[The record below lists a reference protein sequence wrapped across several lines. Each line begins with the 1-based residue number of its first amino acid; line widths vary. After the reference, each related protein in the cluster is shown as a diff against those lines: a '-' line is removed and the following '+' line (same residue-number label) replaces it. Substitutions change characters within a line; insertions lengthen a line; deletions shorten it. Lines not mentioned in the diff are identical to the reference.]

1 MERRLPTL
9 VKNTRKLWPPKR
21 GWTRRFLQF
30 LAPPPAALALYRLF
44 LARMIDVE
52 ILSTGG
58 DVRDLVARSVS
69 ILSALSFVLAYLI
82 VPRYTSTSLPRV
94 RLLFSIWNDQEF
106 LLSGTIAVAG
116 LFSVLAWNAVFP
128 DRRDCFVL
136 TPLPVSTATM
146 ILAKLAAMATGLSI
160 GLIAINAFT
169 GLGFPPAVAG
179 SAGVFRSLAAWW
191 ITVFAGG
198 AFMFSAMLAVQ
209 GLAAQLL
216 SWSVFLRISGLLQMA
231 ALFVVLALF
240 FVTPSFAETVR
251 HPGFMI
257 QVLPSFWFTGLLHQL
272 DGDAGPAFGP
282 LAAIAVRNLVIAMSA
297 AAIVWSLSWYRNMRR
312 IVEAPDIA
320 PSAGNQMV
328 ARCARFLAFSAL
340 RRPLDRAILMF
351 SCRTI
356 ARSRQH
362 RLVLAVC
369 VGVGFATALAF
380 ARTFLADRSQARWNE
395 PNAPFL
401 IAGFLLLV
409 CLITGMRA
417 AFVIPHLLAANWIFR
432 ITAVHSPG
440 AYFAAVRKSLTI
452 LGALPIWVA
461 ATAYL
466 AIWPL
471 TAAVAQIAVLI
482 AGGILLINRSLYQF
496 SKIPFTCSWLPPG
509 PHLKMRLGVKAL
521 LFVLLA
527 GALAQLELWSLEQPV
542 RFAVVLATLIG
553 LAIWASRR
561 STEFAASPGAI
572 LQFDDLPLAEI
583 FALDLS
589 READKTS
596 DDSYLDAAEM
606 YNRT

>member
-1 MERRLPTL
+1 MERRFPT
-9 VKNTRKLWPPKR
+9 
-21 GWTRRFLQF
+21 
-30 LAPPPAALALYRLF
+30 LYRLF

-52 ILSTGG
+52 ILSAGG
-58 DVRDLVARSVS
+58 DVRDLVVRSVS

-82 VPRYTSTSLPRV
+82 VPRYTSTSLPRA

-136 TPLPVSTATM
+136 TPLPVSTGAM

-179 SAGVFRSLAAWW
+179 PAGALRSLVAWW
-191 ITVFAGG
+191 ITVFAAG

-216 SWSVFLRISGLLQMA
+216 SWSFFLRISGLLQMT

-240 FVTPSFAETVR
+240 FVTPPFAATMR
-251 HPGFMI
+251 HPGFVI
-257 QVLPSFWFTGLLHQL
+257 QILPSFWFTGLLHEL
-272 DGDAGPAFGP
+272 DGDSAAAFGP
-282 LAAIAVRNLVIAMSA
+282 LAAIAVRNLAISVGA
-297 AAIVWSLSWYRNMRR
+297 AAIVWSLSWHRNMRR

-320 PSAGNQMV
+320 PSAGNQAV
-328 ARCARFLAFSAL
+328 ARLARFLAFAAL
-340 RRPLDRAILMF
+340 RKPIDRAILMF
-351 SCRTI
+351 TCRTI

-369 VGVGFATALAF
+369 VGFGFATALAF

-409 CLITGMRA
+409 CLITGMRT
-417 AFVIPHLLAANWIFR
+417 AFVMPQVLPANWIFR
-432 ITAVHSPG
+432 ITAVHSPA
-440 AYFAAVRKSLTI
+440 AYFGAVRKSLTI
-452 LGALPIWVA
+452 LGALPVWIA
-461 ATAYL
+461 ATAAYL
-466 AIWPL
+466 AIWPVK
-471 TAAVAQIAVLI
+471 AALAQIIVLI
-482 AGGILLINRSLYQF
+482 AGGFLLINRSLYQF
-496 SKIPFTCSWLPPG
+496 GKIPFTCSWLPPG

-521 LFVLLA
+521 LFVLMA
-527 GALAQLELWSLEQPV
+527 GGLAQLELWSMEQPV
-542 RFAVVLATLIG
+542 RFAVILTILVG

-561 STEFAASPGAI
+561 ATDYAASPGAS
-572 LQFDDLPLAEI
+572 LQFDDLPPAEI

-589 READKTS
+589 RDADQTS
-596 DDSYLDAAEM
+596 DDSYLDSAEM

>member
-1 MERRLPTL
+1 M
-9 VKNTRKLWPPKR
+9 K
-21 GWTRRFLQF
+21 RRF
-30 LAPPPAALALYRLF
+30 PTLYRLF

-52 ILSTGG
+52 ILSAGG
-58 DVRDLVARSVS
+58 DVRDVVGRSVS

-82 VPRYTSTSLPRV
+82 VPRYTSTSLPRA

-136 TPLPVSTATM
+136 TPLPVSTGAM
-146 ILAKLAAMATGLSI
+146 ILAKLAAMLTGLSI

-169 GLGFPPAVAG
+169 GFGFPPAVAG
-179 SAGVFRSLAAWW
+179 PTGVFRSLAAWW
-191 ITVFAGG
+191 VTVFAAG

-216 SWSVFLRISGLLQMA
+216 SWSFFLRVSGLLQMS

-240 FVTPSFAETVR
+240 FVTPPFAATMQR
-251 HPGFMI
+251 PGFMVQI
-257 QVLPSFWFTGLLHQL
+257 LPSFWFTGLLHQL
-272 DGDAGPAFGP
+272 DGDTGPAFGP
-282 LAAIAVRNLVIAMSA
+282 LAAIAIRNLAIAIGIA
-297 AAIVWSLSWYRNMRR
+297 AFVWSLSWYRNMRR

-320 PSAGNQMV
+320 PAAGNQVV
-328 ARCARFLAFSAL
+328 ARSARFLAFAL
-340 RRPLDRAILMF
+340 LRKPVDRAIFMF
-351 SCRTI
+351 TCRTI

-369 VGVGFATALAF
+369 GGAAFATALAF
-380 ARTFLADRSQARWNE
+380 ARTFLVDRSHARWNE

-417 AFVIPHLLAANWIFR
+417 AFVMPLVLPANWVFR
-432 ITAVHSPG
+432 ITAVHSPA
-440 AYFAAVRKSLTI
+440 AYFRAVRKSLTI
-452 LGALPIWVA
+452 LGALPVWIA
-461 ATAYL
+461 ATAGYL

-471 TAAVAQIAVLI
+471 KPALAQIAVLF
-482 AGGILLINRSLYQF
+482 AGGLLLINRSLYRF
-496 SKIPFTCSWLPPG
+496 GKIPFTCSWLPPG
-509 PHLKMRLGVKAL
+509 PHLKMRLGVQAL

-527 GALAQLELWSLEQPV
+527 SALAELELWSMEQPG
-542 RFAVVLATLIG
+542 RFAVLLTILIG
-553 LAIWASRR
+553 LAMWASRR
-561 STEFAASPGAI
+561 STDYAASPGAG
-572 LQFDDLPLAEI
+572 LQFDDLPPAEI

-589 READKTS
+589 READQTS
-596 DDSYLDAAEM
+596 DDSYLDSVEM

>member
-1 MERRLPTL
+1 
-9 VKNTRKLWPPKR
+9 
-21 GWTRRFLQF
+21 
-30 LAPPPAALALYRLF
+30 
-44 LARMIDVE
+44 MIDVE
-52 ILSTGG
+52 ILSAGG
-58 DVRDLVARSVS
+58 DVRDLVVRSVS

-82 VPRYTSTSLPRV
+82 VPRYTSTSLPRA

-136 TPLPVSTATM
+136 TPLPVSTGAM
-146 ILAKLAAMATGLSI
+146 ILAKLAAMGTGLSI
-160 GLIAINAFT
+160 GLIAMNAFT

-179 SAGVFRSLAAWW
+179 PAGVFRSLAAWW
-191 ITVFAGG
+191 ITVFAAG

-216 SWSVFLRISGLLQMA
+216 SWPFFMRVSGVLQMA

-240 FVTPSFAETVR
+240 FVTPPFAETMR
-251 HPGFMI
+251 HPGFVI
-257 QVLPSFWFTGLLHQL
+257 QILPSFWFTGLLHQL
-272 DGDAGPAFGP
+272 DGDAGPAFGA
-282 LAAIAVRNLVIAMSA
+282 LATIAVRNLSIAIGIA
-297 AAIVWSLSWYRNMRR
+297 ALVWSLSWYRNMRR

-320 PSAGNQMV
+320 PTAGNRVV
-328 ARCARFLAFSAL
+328 AHAARFVGFAIL
-340 RRPLDRAILMF
+340 RKPIDRAILMF
-351 SCRTI
+351 TCRTI

-369 VGVGFATALAF
+369 VGAGFATAFAF
-380 ARTFLADRSQARWNE
+380 ARTFLADRSQAQWNE

-417 AFVIPHLLAANWIFR
+417 AFIMPQVLAANWIFR

-440 AYFAAVRKSLTI
+440 AYFGAVRKSLTI
-452 LGALPIWVA
+452 LGALPVWIA
-461 ATAYL
+461 AMAYL
-466 AIWPL
+466 AIWPPKP
-471 TAAVAQIAVLI
+471 AVAQIAVLV

-496 SKIPFTCSWLPPG
+496 GKIPFTCSWLPPG
-509 PHLKMRLGVKAL
+509 PQLKMRLGVKAL
-521 LFVLLA
+521 LFVVLA
-527 GALAQLELWSLEQPV
+527 GGLAQFELWSMERPV
-542 RFAVVLATLIG
+542 RFAVMLTILIG
-553 LAIWASRR
+553 LAIRASRR
-561 STEFAASPGAI
+561 STEFAASPGAS
-572 LQFDDLPLAEI
+572 LQFEDLPPAEI

-589 READKTS
+589 READQTS